1 MHRTTESINKKRFLK
16 AVVLSILPLSL
27 SAAEVQDFTVSGEVR
42 VGFVEYDY
50 STPLDSRAFATI
62 LKAGIETPKYNGFY
76 GKIMG
81 AAANDLGQSDLD
93 VGKQR
98 KSVIFR
104 RKADGSYSNFEI
116 LQELYVGYESKEHS
130 IKIGRNEFVSPMIS
144 KDDFYM
150 FANSFETVSYKNR
163 SIPFTTLDVG
173 YIHKMAGVWDSRSDG
188 SNFRSMS
195 DASMVPQINKDE
207 ASGGGVYYV
216 GAEYKNGSHS
226 AKLWEYYA
234 KDLYNTVF
242 ASYDYGFKYA
252 DTDFTLGGQ
261 YIDFS
266 EVGKLSKS
274 STVIGVNVYS
284 ASLDAKHKS
293 GISGSFSATKFG
305 SGDGEQYLLGA
316 WGGYPYPTKGLIFHF
331 HESNSFRDA
340 VGYKYQIGYDFGGAL
355 KGLSANGRYVD
366 YRLSTEYSKLNGKPQ
381 DGMKLLGGQ
390 LKYGFLKN
398 GYCTATYEQGS
409 LSGVSGFYGLR
420 LIGGYKF

>member
-1 MHRTTESINKKRFLK
+1 MAST
-16 AVVLSILPLSL
+16 VLPLSL
-27 SAAEVQDFTVSGEVR
+27 SAGANDFTVSGEIR
-42 VGFVEYDY
+42 SGFVEYDY
-50 STPLDSRAFATI
+50 STPLDSRAFAAI
-62 LKAGIETPKYNGFY
+62 FKAGVETPKYNGFY
-76 GKIMG
+76 GKVMG
-81 AAANDLGQSDLD
+81 AAANDLGQSDLE

-116 LQELYVGYESKEHS
+116 LQELYLGYESKEHS
-130 IKIGRNEFVSPMIS
+130 FKIGRNEFISPMIS

-150 FANSFETVSYKNR
+150 FANSFETLSYKNR
-163 SIPFTTLDVG
+163 SLPFTTLEGG

-195 DASMVPQINKDE
+195 DASMVSQLNKDE
-207 ASGGGVYYV
+207 ANNGGVYYA
-216 GAEYKNGSHS
+216 GADYKNGSHT

-234 KDLYNTVF
+234 KELYNTVF
-242 ASYDYGFKYA
+242 ASYDYAFEYGNTSFIA
-252 DTDFTLGGQ
+252 GAQ

-274 STVIGVNVYS
+274 STNISVNVYS
-284 ASLDAKHKS
+284 ASLEGKHKS

-305 SGDGEQYLLGA
+305 SGDGEQYVLGA
-316 WGGYPYPTKGLIFHF
+316 WGGYAYPTKGFIFHF

-340 VGYKYQIGYDFGGAL
+340 IGYKYQLGYDFDGAL
-355 KGLSANGRYVD
+355 KGLSANTRYVD
-366 YRLSTEYSKLNGKPQ
+366 YRLNTGYSTLNNKPQ
-381 DGMKLLGGQ
+381 DGMKLIGGQ

-398 GYCTATYEQGS
+398 GYCSAVYEQGH
-409 LSGVSGFYGLR
+409 LSGVAAFSGFR